1 MSSTADVEA
10 LRAQFISEKEAIEE
24 GLRGEMDGM
33 RVAHVSAVTAASSER
48 EAAVATLRGEID
60 AAEETLRG
68 HLTAKVMKR
77 LRNMA
82 VAAAVA
88 AWLEYVDNQRYR
100 RDATKGLMKRVQN
113 VAVASAFAGWVESVD
128 ADAAEKERLR
138 ITMTFHREMN
148 SVQETM
154 NTKLLESIAQKIR
167 MRVAAKALGS
177 WCDFTESRREMKQTT
192 EKVLRRIKHMAVVSA
207 LEAWVELVEEKC
219 AAAEQLKAV
228 LKRGRNGSL
237 SRSFGGWV
245 SVASEKTSAQ
255 DLRNQKSRRV
265 IERML
270 QLVLETSVEHW
281 RDWTARKIFVKSKLS
296 QVVRRI
302 RKVALSCAFR
312 CWVKTAHEDATEH
325 ARMAEIE
332 ALSVR
337 FVSERETA
345 EKSLRS
351 EMDEILASHVSAE
364 EALVAARDMEAGTA
378 ARTLKEVL
386 ASAESAGIEAHQR
399 ETALRRQA
407 VEQQTALRSE
417 AKQLEVARRSEAA
430 ELQGQAELREAGLR
444 SEAEQRETA
453 LHSEAKEREAA
464 LQNDL
469 QQAEE
474 AMRRRVLASS
484 AQKMR
489 MHGVTKALNAW
500 RSYARRK
507 AITKLL
513 TKKASLHLQHVVCT
527 AAFAVWKQVTESAKS
542 EKTRLGYVVKR
553 IQQMVAAAA
562 LVTWRDWAS
571 KKVYVK
577 QKLQQ
582 VIYRVTEMALQDTFE
597 QWAATAHRA
606 AYVRAIGDEA
616 FERSVHR
623 VVKKR
628 FDAMVLLS
636 RQTRRV
642 RTVTETW
649 GHRQTLAAYKVWAA
663 LVVEQYRLAELE
675 AARSELQQTKETMNA
690 RIIAAAV
697 QKMRSHNLGKA
708 MRRWYDFFQRERAER
723 HKTAKVI
730 QLIKHLPLLAAVSRW
745 VEHVTEV
752 RVMRKKLMATVTRM
766 QKNALSGAFMHWL
779 TTVART
785 LQIRGVGERMMRWRC
800 GLAVAS
806 SFAKW
811 IAAVR
816 QEVAEHERLMYMAT
830 FHTEMN
836 SAQETM
842 TKRILASTAQK
853 VKMREVVKGFNTWCA
868 VVQEKVAVR
877 NMMVKVMNR
886 MQNIA
891 LLTAW
896 SAWVECVDERIDRM
910 VTALRRIQSIAVRH
924 VLYHWAADARRTV
937 ELCNILGY
945 SIAQMRNAALARIFR
960 ALWAPCHKARA
971 LDQMYSKVV
980 RRMQHVFLAKSFTAL
995 WTHHYKMQ
1003 GVHSILLRWRF
1014 MKLRDTFFLW
1024 VEAMDVSIG
1033 KQERETF
1040 RKDLELAREMMH
1052 TRVLTAAA
1060 QKVRMHGA
1068 SKTINAWRGFAKRKT
1083 AIKATLVFV
1092 LHRIGQVCLA
1102 CAFAGMVDFMH
1113 QIYRMRAMTVRWSH
1127 RRTLYA
1133 FCEWAELVAE
1143 QAHFAERDAFRND
1156 LRRLEELMSAERS
1169 EHQCDLQ
1176 KAEDTMNERVLAAAV
1191 QKMKIHCLSKSMRIW
1206 HDIFQLQ
1213 VSERNKI
1220 AKVMQRIRQLPM
1232 AVALSTW
1239 QRFVVDVKA
1248 TRKTLTV
1255 AITRMRMIRQS
1266 RAFATWLTRI
1276 RFEKVEAER
1285 VKTMALFHNEMKSA
1299 QEMMTKR
1306 ILAST
1311 AQKIRQRDI
1320 VKTLNTWRGAVKY
1333 QVTVREM
1340 MVKVAQR
1347 IQNMAVSVAFSTWAA
1362 QVQHQRNIRDKA
1374 KTAMQRLRN
1383 TMLSRVW
1390 ETWKFNASE
1399 QARAA
1404 ERDGFKTDLQK
1415 AEQMMNTH
1423 VLASTAQLNDVE
1435 NTLTTWLFTAID
1447 QKADLRY
1454 AARSMR
1460 VWHGFASRKVTIR
1473 KILSK
1478 AVQRLVRLA
1487 LSCVFAGWQKLARR
1501 AQYVDWR
1508 MGRMQLIWEH
1518 RRTLGAYKTWAQRA
1532 ALAIA
1537 KHEWKQAAT
1546 IHQSQ
1551 QHYAIGIILRK
1562 MLVSSMGKAFNAWQG
1577 LASRS
1582 FAARTTAETVIR
1594 RIRNIAL
1601 TRVVTFWYRR
1611 VEQINERKRQLHG
1624 ILRRKQNLRLS
1635 RGFMKWQVE
1644 AHHAARVK
1652 LIGVRAILRVQHAV
1666 IARCFDSWWARR
1678 CTMRS
1683 VRSIL
1688 IRMQHR
1694 LEQLVFGAWADWVTE
1709 EIADRAR
1716 LEEREAVQS
1725 DLIRISARADA
1736 LQTVLKSR
1744 DAAHAAQTAK
1754 QKQELVAAKQQQEAL
1769 AITAGAHERHARE
1782 VARVEMIASLTASL
1796 SPRGGGSPSPGTRP
1810 PPPPLVG
1817 GPRPPPPAGSA
1828 SRRD

>member
-816 QEVAEHERLMYMAT
+816 QEVAEHEHYNVTVQRLREA
-830 FHTEMN
+830 HTVEIAYLLHLPQEMTVLRASHEQEREEAAGVELARQRLTEEHGAEDAEKEQHVAGLEQYVLEQAEQLGALQSEHEALVIDQAAAVA
-836 SAQETM
+836 SAAEM
-842 TKRILASTAQK
+842 LAST
-853 VKMREVVKGFNTWCA
+853 
-868 VVQEKVAVR
+868 
-877 NMMVKVMNR
+877 
-886 MQNIA
+886 IA
-891 LLTAW
+891 H
-896 SAWVECVDERIDRM
+896 SAALD
-910 VTALRRIQSIAVRH
+910 TALQSELGQARTEQ
-924 VLYHWAADARRTV
+924 AA
-937 ELCNILGY
+937 
-945 SIAQMRNAALARIFR
+945 S
-960 ALWAPCHKARA
+960 
-971 LDQMYSKVV
+971 
-980 RRMQHVFLAKSFTAL
+980 
-995 WTHHYKMQ
+995 
-1003 GVHSILLRWRF
+1003 
-1014 MKLRDTFFLW
+1014 
-1024 VEAMDVSIG
+1024 VEA
-1033 KQERETF
+1033 
-1040 RKDLELAREMMH
+1040 ARQQ
-1052 TRVLTAAA
+1052 AAA
-1060 QKVRMHGA
+1060 SIEA
-1068 SKTINAWRGFAKRKT
+1068 A
-1083 AIKATLVFV
+1083 
-1092 LHRIGQVCLA
+1092 
-1102 CAFAGMVDFMH
+1102 
-1113 QIYRMRAMTVRWSH
+1113 
-1127 RRTLYA
+1127 
-1133 FCEWAELVAE
+1133 VAE
-1143 QAHFAERDAFRND
+1143 QATE
-1156 LRRLEELMSAERS
+1156 
-1169 EHQCDLQ
+1169 
-1176 KAEDTMNERVLAAAV
+1176 AAAYEEV
-1191 QKMKIHCLSKSMRIW
+1191 RTLFWHFVVYCLTLWSFHHFSLRYLTFRTHIW
-1206 HDIFQLQ
+1206 WEWM
-1213 VSERNKI
+1213 SR
-1220 AKVMQRIRQLPM
+1220 
-1232 AVALSTW
+1232 SCW
-1239 QRFVVDVKA
+1239 QRV
-1248 TRKTLTV
+1248 
-1255 AITRMRMIRQS
+1255 
-1266 RAFATWLTRI
+1266 RA
-1276 RFEKVEAER
+1276 
-1285 VKTMALFHNEMKSA
+1285 
-1299 QEMMTKR
+1299 
-1306 ILAST
+1306 
-1311 AQKIRQRDI
+1311 
-1320 VKTLNTWRGAVKY
+1320 TWRGSKLSARKRRRWRRL
-1333 QVTVREM
+1333 QPVR
-1340 MVKVAQR
+1340 AR
-1347 IQNMAVSVAFSTWAA
+1347 
-1362 QVQHQRNIRDKA
+1362 
-1374 KTAMQRLRN
+1374 RLRW
-1383 TMLSRVW
+1383 R
-1390 ETWKFNASE
+1390 
-1399 QARAA
+1399 
-1404 ERDGFKTDLQK
+1404 
-1415 AEQMMNTH
+1415 
-1423 VLASTAQLNDVE
+1423 
-1435 NTLTTWLFTAID
+1435 
-1447 QKADLRY
+1447 
-1454 AARSMR
+1454 
-1460 VWHGFASRKVTIR
+1460 
-1473 KILSK
+1473 
-1478 AVQRLVRLA
+1478 
-1487 LSCVFAGWQKLARR
+1487 CAGRW
-1501 AQYVDWR
+1501 
-1508 MGRMQLIWEH
+1508 
-1518 RRTLGAYKTWAQRA
+1518 
-1532 ALAIA
+1532 
-1537 KHEWKQAAT
+1537 
-1546 IHQSQ
+1546 
-1551 QHYAIGIILRK
+1551 
-1562 MLVSSMGKAFNAWQG
+1562 
-1577 LASRS
+1577 
-1582 FAARTTAETVIR
+1582 
-1594 RIRNIAL
+1594 
-1601 TRVVTFWYRR
+1601 TR
-1611 VEQINERKRQLHG
+1611 
-1624 ILRRKQNLRLS
+1624 
-1635 RGFMKWQVE
+1635 
-1644 AHHAARVK
+1644 
-1652 LIGVRAILRVQHAV
+1652 
-1666 IARCFDSWWARR
+1666 
-1678 CTMRS
+1678 
-1683 VRSIL
+1683 
-1688 IRMQHR
+1688 
-1694 LEQLVFGAWADWVTE
+1694 
-1709 EIADRAR
+1709 
-1716 LEEREAVQS
+1716 
-1725 DLIRISARADA
+1725 
-1736 LQTVLKSR
+1736 
-1744 DAAHAAQTAK
+1744 
-1754 QKQELVAAKQQQEAL
+1754 
-1769 AITAGAHERHARE
+1769 
-1782 VARVEMIASLTASL
+1782 
-1796 SPRGGGSPSPGTRP
+1796 
-1810 PPPPLVG
+1810 
-1817 GPRPPPPAGSA
+1817 
-1828 SRRD
+1828 